1 MPMHRMP
8 WYLGI
13 LTVTLLLTTLA
24 FTTGAVQESRSY
36 VVNLRTPH
44 PIEGEVG
51 IVGPI
56 THSKVV
62 RMNSVVV
69 APVGRQA
76 TSLWAA
82 AGRLETDG
90 FTSVTLS
97 MHGLSGGTDRRA
109 GTVGVVLVPDEAR
122 ILRSFQE
129 NELHLALE
137 ATADVMAGDLSYFSG
152 TGASLP
158 LGFPRYRVFVYNT
171 TAQSVTVD
179 IFAYLTN

>member
-1 MPMHRMP
+1 MPMHRVP

-13 LTVTLLLTTLA
+13 LTVTLLFATLA
-24 FTTGAVQESRSY
+24 FTAGGVQESRSY

-51 IVGPI
+51 VVGPI

-76 TSLWAA
+76 TSLWAE
-82 AGRLETDG
+82 AGRLDTDG

-97 MHGLSGGTDRRA
+97 LHGLSGGTDRRA
-109 GTVGVVLVPDEAR
+109 GVVGVVLVPDEAR
-122 ILRSFQE
+122 VLRSFQE

-137 ATADVMAGDLSYFSG
+137 AAADVVAGDLRYFSG
-152 TGASLP
+152 SSESLS
-158 LGFPRYRVFVYNT
+158 LGFPKYRVFVYNT
-171 TAQSVTVD
+171 TPQSVTVD